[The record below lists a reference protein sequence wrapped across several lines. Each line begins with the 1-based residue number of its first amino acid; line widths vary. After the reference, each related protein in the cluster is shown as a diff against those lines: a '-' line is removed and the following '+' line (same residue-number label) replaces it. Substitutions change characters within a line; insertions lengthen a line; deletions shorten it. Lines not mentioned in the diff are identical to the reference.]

1 MLRPFDEMFTAGMIA
16 KITGLSYT
24 TVCIRIRDL
33 EILPVGMNGKV
44 KYYHHSA
51 IEFVREFKPNFK
63 YLIFESKIN
72 RNDTNF

>member
-24 TVCIRIRDL
+24 TVRVRIRDL
-33 EILPVGMNGKV
+33 DMLPVGMNGTV

-51 IEFVREFKPNFK
+51 IEFIREFKPNQK
-63 YLIFESKIN
+63 YLIFQSKMN

>member
-51 IEFVREFKPNFK
+51 IEFVREFQPNFK
-63 YLIFESKIN
+63 YLIFQSKMN

>member
-24 TVCIRIRDL
+24 TVRVRIRDL
-33 EILPVGMNGKV
+33 DILPVGMNGTV

-51 IEFVREFKPNFK
+51 IEFIREFKPNQK
-63 YLIFESKIN
+63 YLIFQSKMN
-72 RNDTNF
+72 NYEQ

>member
-44 KYYHHSA
+44 KYYHHST
-51 IEFVREFKPNFK
+51 IEFVREFQPNFK
-63 YLIFESKIN
+63 YLIFQSKMN
-72 RNDTNF
+72 NDTNF

>member
-24 TVCIRIRDL
+24 TVRVRIRDL
-33 EILPVGMNGKV
+33 DILPVGMNGTV

-51 IEFVREFKPNFK
+51 IEFIREFKPNQK
-63 YLIFESKIN
+63 YLIFQSKMN
-72 RNDTNF
+72 NDTNF

>member
-24 TVCIRIRDL
+24 TVRVRIRDL
-33 EILPVGMNGKV
+33 DILPVGMNGTV

-51 IEFVREFKPNFK
+51 IEFIREFKPNQK
-63 YLIFESKIN
+63 YLIFQSKIN
-72 RNDTNF
+72 NDTNF

>member
-24 TVCIRIRDL
+24 TVRVRIRDL
-33 EILPVGMNGKV
+33 EILPVGMNGTV

-51 IEFVREFKPNFK
+51 IEFIREFKPNQK
-63 YLIFESKIN
+63 YLIFQSKMN
-72 RNDTNF
+72 NYEQ

>member
-16 KITGLSYT
+16 KVTGLSYT
-24 TVCIRIRDL
+24 TVCIRIKNL

-51 IEFVREFKPNFK
+51 IEFVREFQPNFK
-63 YLIFESKIN
+63 YLIFQSKMN
-72 RNDTNF
+72 NDTNF

>member
-1 MLRPFDEMFTAGMIA
+1 MLRPFDEMFTAGMIG

-51 IEFVREFKPNFK
+51 IEFVREFQPNFK
-63 YLIFESKIN
+63 YLIFQSKMN
-72 RNDTNF
+72 NDTNF

>member
-63 YLIFESKIN
+63 YLIFESKMN

>member
-24 TVCIRIRDL
+24 TVCIRIKDL

-51 IEFVREFKPNFK
+51 IEFVREFQPNFK

>member
-16 KITGLSYT
+16 KVTGLSYT
-24 TVCIRIRDL
+24 TVCIRIKDL

-51 IEFVREFKPNFK
+51 IEFVREFQPNFK